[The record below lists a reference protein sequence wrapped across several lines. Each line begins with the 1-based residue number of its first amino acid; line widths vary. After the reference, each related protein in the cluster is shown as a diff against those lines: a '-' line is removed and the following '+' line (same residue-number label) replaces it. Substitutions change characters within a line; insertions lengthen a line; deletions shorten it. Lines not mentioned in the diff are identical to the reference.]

1 MEQKTLFAVAV
12 MEQCLFKKIF
22 KKITFIP
29 FLHSHLLWNTQSL
42 WLNSII
48 GSILYTF
55 DLFPLPYLNLNK
67 TESTTHLKL
76 TNSFSQL
83 LNNLSQIIDCHR
95 L

>member
-12 MEQCLFKKIF
+12 MEQCLFLKNNF
-22 KKITFIP
+22 YSFSTQP
-29 FLHSHLLWNTQSL
+29 QSL

-55 DLFPLPYLNLNK
+55 DLLPLPYLNLNK

-76 TNSFSQL
+76 TNSFGQL